1 MLANYLINKLLKL
14 QFVSGFG
21 GYDALSNPH
30 LLLVLYNV
38 QLAYIKMLF
47 RVTS

>member
-21 GYDALSNPH
+21 GYDALSNP
-30 LLLVLYNV
+30 
-38 QLAYIKMLF
+38 AP
-47 RVTS
+47 VTVVV

>member
-21 GYDALSNPH
+21 GNSALCNP
-30 LLLVLYNV
+30 
-38 QLAYIKMLF
+38 AP
-47 RVTS
+47 VTGVV

>member
-21 GYDALSNPH
+21 GYSALNNPTP
-30 LLLVLYNV
+30 
-38 QLAYIKMLF
+38 
-47 RVTS
+47 VTGVV